1 VPLDPRVLIG
11 VPVPNAA
18 AKRVDRLH
26 LAEAKAVL
34 AELRQAQQ
42 SLQACFGELENVL
55 AKPVPD
61 AGALT
66 SVRLKLA
73 GIRLTRGPLIA
84 RVSDLLS
91 GRVTPAEQAT
101 LEQLRSS
108 HHRLLQVAT
117 VHTSKWTLE
126 AIGKNWAQ
134 YRRDTRELL
143 RQWVAKAEREQRLI
157 YPVVERFTQ

>member
-1 VPLDPRVLIG
+1 MPT
-11 VPVPNAA
+11 AA
-18 AKRVDRLH
+18 SAYRVDSLP

-34 AELRQAQQ
+34 TELRQAQQ
-42 SLQACFGELENVL
+42 SLQACFSELEKVL
-55 AKPVPD
+55 ARPAPD

-73 GIRLTRGPLIA
+73 GIRLTRGPLIS
-84 RVSDLLS
+84 RVCDLLS
-91 GRVTPAEQAT
+91 GRATPAEEAT

-108 HHRLLQVAT
+108 HHRLLQIAT

-126 AIGKNWAQ
+126 AIGKNWSQ

-143 RQWVAKAEREQRLI
+143 RQWVTKAEREQRLV
-157 YPVVERFTQ
+157 YPIVERLARRG